1 MSLKKHVRFQ
11 SLNLKEKENFSYKK
25 NLNILWKQFMS
36 SFGYKKYYDIST
48 NNNKNISY
56 YENVIIDN
64 EACKSSIELFLDFLK
79 DNSISINNNNL
90 IVNNQINLD
99 ILSEAK
105 IWIMFIIYIS
115 HNNNKKTGNHFDIV
129 INIFKEAIKNG
140 CDIISLFEFFLI
152 CLSEIKEKNF
162 QEKFNIKN
170 IEEIMP
176 KEFIILYHK
185 KKYLL
190 RNIFPKNEDNLFN
203 NNNYLIND
211 EIQTHSTVFSSKKKE
226 NKKICL
232 DINDII
238 VITKDYLNKGYF
250 IIFQEKKNSKENI
263 LNSLINYDFEE
274 DDEEYCLMPLLIKY
288 QNYDQKLDANNT
300 LNLINKSIYK
310 NYTYY
315 PHDVNI
321 INSLKV

>member
-11 SLNLKEKENFSYKK
+11 SLNLKENLSYKK
-25 NLNILWKQFMS
+25 SLNILWKEFMS

-79 DNSISINNNNL
+79 ENSISIVNNNL
-90 IVNNQINLD
+90 IISNQINLD

-115 HNNNKKTGNHFDIV
+115 HINDNKKGNNFDIV

-152 CLSEIKEKNF
+152 CMSEMNEKNL

-176 KEFIILYHK
+176 KEFIILYQK

-190 RNIFPKNEDNLFN
+190 RNIFPKNEENIF

-250 IIFQEKKNSKENI
+250 IIFQEKKNFKENI
-263 LNSLINYDFEE
+263 LNSFINYDFEEE

-315 PHDVNI
+315 PHDINI
-321 INSLKV
+321 INSLKL

>member
-11 SLNLKEKENFSYKK
+11 SLNLKENLSYKK
-25 NLNILWKQFMS
+25 SLNVLWKQFMS
-36 SFGYKKYYDIST
+36 SFGYKKFYDNST
-48 NNNKNISY
+48 NNNKDISN
-56 YENVIIDN
+56 YENIIIDN

-79 DNSISINNNNL
+79 DNSISVINNNL
-90 IVNNQINLD
+90 IANNQINLD

-115 HNNNKKTGNHFDIV
+115 HINNNNKTGNNIDIV

-140 CDIISLFEFFLI
+140 CDIISFFEFFLI
-152 CLSEIKEKNF
+152 CMSEMNEKNF
-162 QEKFNIKN
+162 QEKLNIKN

-190 RNIFPKNEDNLFN
+190 RNIFPKNEENIYN

-315 PHDVNI
+315 PHDI
-321 INSLKV
+321 KFISSLKL

>member
-11 SLNLKEKENFSYKK
+11 SLNLKENLSYKK
-25 NLNILWKQFMS
+25 SLNVLWKQFMS
-36 SFGYKKYYDIST
+36 SFGYKKFYDNST
-48 NNNKNISY
+48 NNNKDISN
-56 YENVIIDN
+56 YENIIIDN

-79 DNSISINNNNL
+79 DNSISIVNNNL
-90 IVNNQINLD
+90 IISNQINLD

-115 HNNNKKTGNHFDIV
+115 HINNNNKTGNNIDIV

-152 CLSEIKEKNF
+152 CLSEINEKNF

-176 KEFIILYHK
+176 KEFIILYQK

-190 RNIFPKNEDNLFN
+190 RNIFPKNEENIYN

-211 EIQTHSTVFSSKKKE
+211 EIQTHSTVFSSNKKE

-250 IIFQEKKNSKENI
+250 IIFQEKKNSKENL
-263 LNSLINYDFEE
+263 LNSLINYDFED

-315 PHDVNI
+315 PHDINI
-321 INSLKV
+321 INSLKL

>member
-11 SLNLKEKENFSYKK
+11 SLNLKENLSYKK
-25 NLNILWKQFMS
+25 SLNILWKQFMS
-36 SFGYKKYYDIST
+36 SFGYKKYYDNSV
-48 NNNKNISY
+48 NKNKDISY
-56 YENVIIDN
+56 YENIITDN
-64 EACKSSIELFLDFLK
+64 EACKSSIESFLDFLK

-90 IVNNQINLD
+90 IVNNQYNLD

-115 HNNNKKTGNHFDIV
+115 HINDNKKGNNFDIV

-152 CLSEIKEKNF
+152 CLSEINEKNF

-190 RNIFPKNEDNLFN
+190 RNIFPKNEENIYN

-226 NKKICL
+226 NNKKICL

-274 DDEEYCLMPLLIKY
+274 YDEEYCLMPLLIKY

-315 PHDVNI
+315 PHDI
-321 INSLKV
+321 KFISSLKL

>member
-1 MSLKKHVRFQ
+1 MSLKKLVRFQ
-11 SLNLKEKENFSYKK
+11 SLNLKENLSYKK
-25 NLNILWKQFMS
+25 SLNILWKEFMS

-48 NNNKNISY
+48 NKNKDISF
-56 YENVIIDN
+56 YENIIVND
-64 EACKSSIELFLDFLK
+64 EACKSSIESFLDFLK

-115 HNNNKKTGNHFDIV
+115 HNNNKKTVNHFDIV

-152 CLSEIKEKNF
+152 CLSEINEKNF

-176 KEFIILYHK
+176 KEFIMLYHK

-203 NNNYLIND
+203 NNYLIDD
-211 EIQTHSTVFSSKKKE
+211 EIQTHSTVFSSNKKE
-226 NKKICL
+226 KKKICL

-315 PHDVNI
+315 PHDINI
-321 INSLKV
+321 INSLKL

>member
-11 SLNLKEKENFSYKK
+11 SLNLKENLSYKK
-25 NLNILWKQFMS
+25 SLNILWKQFMS
-36 SFGYKKYYDIST
+36 SFGYKKYYDNSV
-48 NNNKNISY
+48 NKNKDISY
-56 YENVIIDN
+56 YENIITDN
-64 EACKSSIELFLDFLK
+64 EACKSSIESFLDFLK

-115 HNNNKKTGNHFDIV
+115 HINDNNNKTGNNIDVV

-152 CLSEIKEKNF
+152 CLSEINEKNF

-176 KEFIILYHK
+176 KEFIILYQK

-190 RNIFPKNEDNLFN
+190 RNIFPKNEENIFN

-263 LNSLINYDFEE
+263 LNSFINYDFEE

-315 PHDVNI
+315 PHDINI
-321 INSLKV
+321 INSLKL

>member
-11 SLNLKEKENFSYKK
+11 SLNLKENLSYKK
-25 NLNILWKQFMS
+25 SLNILWKEFMS
-36 SFGYKKYYDIST
+36 SFGYKKYYDNST
-48 NNNKNISY
+48 NKNKDISY
-56 YENVIIDN
+56 YENIIIND
-64 EACKSSIELFLDFLK
+64 EACKSSIESFLDFLK
-79 DNSISINNNNL
+79 DNSISIINNNL

-152 CLSEIKEKNF
+152 CLSEMNEKNF
-162 QEKFNIKN
+162 HEKFNIKY

-190 RNIFPKNEDNLFN
+190 RNIFPKNEENIF

-263 LNSLINYDFEE
+263 LNSIINYDFEE

-315 PHDVNI
+315 PHDINI
-321 INSLKV
+321 INSLKL

>member
-1 MSLKKHVRFQ
+1 
-11 SLNLKEKENFSYKK
+11 
-25 NLNILWKQFMS
+25 
-36 SFGYKKYYDIST
+36 
-48 NNNKNISY
+48 
-56 YENVIIDN
+56 
-64 EACKSSIELFLDFLK
+64 
-79 DNSISINNNNL
+79 
-90 IVNNQINLD
+90 
-99 ILSEAK
+99 
-105 IWIMFIIYIS
+105 
-115 HNNNKKTGNHFDIV
+115 
-129 INIFKEAIKNG
+129 
-140 CDIISLFEFFLI
+140 
-152 CLSEIKEKNF
+152 
-162 QEKFNIKN
+162 
-170 IEEIMP
+170 MP
-176 KEFIILYHK
+176 KEFISLYHK

-190 RNIFPKNEDNLFN
+190 RNIFPKNEENIFN

-263 LNSLINYDFEE
+263 LNSIINYDFEE

-315 PHDVNI
+315 PHDINI
-321 INSLKV
+321 INSLKL

>member
-11 SLNLKEKENFSYKK
+11 SLNLKENLSYKK
-25 NLNILWKQFMS
+25 SLNVLWKQFMS
-36 SFGYKKYYDIST
+36 SFGYKKFYDNST
-48 NNNKNISY
+48 NNNKDISN
-56 YENVIIDN
+56 YENIIIDN

-79 DNSISINNNNL
+79 DNSISVINNNL
-90 IVNNQINLD
+90 IANNQINLD

-152 CLSEIKEKNF
+152 CLSEMNEKNF

-176 KEFIILYHK
+176 KEFIILYQK

-190 RNIFPKNEDNLFN
+190 RNIFPKNEENIF

-315 PHDVNI
+315 PHDINI
-321 INSLKV
+321 INSLKL

>member
-11 SLNLKEKENFSYKK
+11 SLNLKENLSYKK
-25 NLNILWKQFMS
+25 SLNILWKEFMS

-79 DNSISINNNNL
+79 DNSISIVNNNL
-90 IVNNQINLD
+90 IISNQINLD

-115 HNNNKKTGNHFDIV
+115 HINDNKKGNNFDIV

-152 CLSEIKEKNF
+152 CMSEMNEKNL
-162 QEKFNIKN
+162 QEKFNTKN

-176 KEFIILYHK
+176 KEFIILYQK

-190 RNIFPKNEDNLFN
+190 RNIFPKNEENIF

-250 IIFQEKKNSKENI
+250 IIFQEKKNFKENI

-315 PHDVNI
+315 PHDINI
-321 INSLKV
+321 INSLKL

>member
-11 SLNLKEKENFSYKK
+11 SLNLKENLSYKK
-25 NLNILWKQFMS
+25 SLNILWKQFMS
-36 SFGYKKYYDIST
+36 SFGYKKYYDNSV
-48 NNNKNISY
+48 NKNKYISY
-56 YENVIIDN
+56 YENIITDN
-64 EACKSSIELFLDFLK
+64 EACKSSIESFLDFLK

-152 CLSEIKEKNF
+152 CLSEINEKNF

-176 KEFIILYHK
+176 KEFIILYQK

-190 RNIFPKNEDNLFN
+190 RNIFPKNEENIF

-315 PHDVNI
+315 PHDINI
-321 INSLKV
+321 INSLKL